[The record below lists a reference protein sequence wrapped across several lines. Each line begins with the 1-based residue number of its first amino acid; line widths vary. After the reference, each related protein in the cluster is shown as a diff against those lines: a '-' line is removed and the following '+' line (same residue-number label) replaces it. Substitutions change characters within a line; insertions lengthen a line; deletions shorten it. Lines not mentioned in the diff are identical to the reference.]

1 MNIPHSNEGIG
12 LPVCVTGAGG
22 YIGSW
27 LVKTLLENGY
37 TVHATL
43 RDPHNPSKNSSLLSL
58 SGAQERL
65 RLFRADLCEEG
76 SFDSAIHGCR
86 GVFHVATPTDFG
98 SQDPEREVIETAVRG
113 TLNVLKSC
121 LATKSVRRVVYT
133 SSSSAASFPEK
144 PVEIIDESC
153 WSSVDL
159 IRQNKPPGWMY
170 YVSKTLADQ
179 AALQFAKENKMEVVS
194 IVPVTV
200 VGPWL
205 TTTIPSSVDV
215 TISPITGNT
224 QWQGLLKSIVTS
236 FVHIEDVCKA
246 HLFLMEQ
253 PTVGE
258 RYICSSHSTTL
269 SGFVDFICKRY
280 PEYKIDFQLD
290 NAESDGGVITM
301 SSKKL
306 LDLGFTYI
314 YDIGDMIDQT
324 LQHFYKLD
332 ISIK

>member
-1 MNIPHSNEGIG
+1 MNTPQSSEGKS

-27 LVKTLLENGY
+27 LVKFLLENGY

-43 RDPHNPSKNSSLLSL
+43 RDPENPSKNSCLLAL
-58 SGAQERL
+58 PGAHERL
-65 RLFRADLCEEG
+65 RLFKADLCEEG
-76 SFDSAIHGCR
+76 SFDSAIHGCH

-98 SQDPEREVIETAVRG
+98 SQDPEREVIEAAVRG

-121 LATKSVRRVVYT
+121 AAIKTVKRVVYT
-133 SSSSAASFPEK
+133 SSSSAASFVEK

-179 AALQFAKENKMEVVS
+179 AAIQFAKENKMELVS

-200 VGPWL
+200 AGPWL
-205 TTTIPSSVDV
+205 TTGVPSSVDV
-215 TISPITGNT
+215 TISLITGNT
-224 QWQGLLKSIVTS
+224 QSQGILKSIATS
-236 FVHIEDVCKA
+236 FAHIEDVCRA

-253 PTVGE
+253 LVVGE
-258 RYICSSHSTTL
+258 RYICSAHSTTL
-269 SGFVDFICKRY
+269 SKLMDFIYKHY
-280 PEYKIDFQLD
+280 PKYKETIKLEKV
-290 NAESDGGVITM
+290 ESNNNVIPM

-306 LDLGFTYI
+306 IDLGFTYK
-314 YDIGDMIDQT
+314 YDMGDIIEQT
-324 LQHFYKLD
+324 LQHFSKLN
-332 ISIK
+332 IQII